1 MVGNGRHMKLK
12 LTVGGKSLDA
22 IFFSAAGA
30 EASAGDRVDVCFTP
44 QINEYR
50 GWRSVHLQIC
60 DLRPAR
66 TRAEVEEELF
76 RKLLDGEEMTAAEA
90 MALLPTRQEFANLWR
105 YLSSRRESGCI
116 EETARRLARNVA
128 RACGGREEFMR
139 TQVCLAVFHDRG
151 LVRVEQVTDHLR
163 IRVLERTEKVDL
175 EGAGLMRR
183 LRELSET

>member
-1 MVGNGRHMKLK
+1 M
-12 LTVGGKSLDA
+12 
-22 IFFSAAGA
+22 
-30 EASAGDRVDVCFTP
+30 
-44 QINEYR
+44 
-50 GWRSVHLQIC
+50 
-60 DLRPAR
+60 
-66 TRAEVEEELF
+66 EEELF